1 MRGSVDSVDSV
12 AIICQVTFSVDHA
25 VIFVKDLNE
34 ATADFQKIGF
44 LVTPGGTH
52 AGGLTKNALIPLA
65 DGTYLELL
73 AFNIPETHRHLPHA
87 EALMAIGGTTPMDH
101 RFLPRG
107 AQGEGFR
114 DLALATVGL
123 RDVVD
128 NARAAG
134 FEIEGPVPGRRVRPD
149 GKEVSWELAFPK
161 DPDLPFLIEDVTDR
175 GLRVPSGDATR
186 HPNGV
191 IGISE
196 IVVQSDQF
204 ERTVE
209 CYAELLRLDA
219 RTEGPK
225 DGTTEGRRVQGQRDA
240 GAQGHGGKGKNQTA
254 TFRLSDTV
262 IAITTESESSLR
274 LRTGSSGV
282 MEVRERILNIEY

>member
-1 MRGSVDSVDSV
+1 M
-12 AIICQVTFSVDHA
+12 TFSIDHA
-25 VIFVKDLNE
+25 VIFVEDLND
-34 ATADFQKIGF
+34 ARADFERVGF
-44 LVTPGGTH
+44 QVTPGGTH

-73 AFNIPETHRHLPHA
+73 AFNIPESHRHLPHA

-114 DLALATVGL
+114 DLALHTAGL
-123 RDVVD
+123 RDLVD

-134 FEIEGPVPGRRVRPD
+134 LKIEGPVPGRRLRPD
-149 GKEVSWELAFPK
+149 GREVSWELAFPK

-175 GLRVPSGDATR
+175 ELRVPSGDAAR

-191 IGISE
+191 TGISE
-196 IVVQSDQF
+196 VVVQSDQF

-209 CYAELLRLDA
+209 CYTQLLRL
-219 RTEGPK
+219 
-225 DGTTEGRRVQGQRDA
+225 
-240 GAQGHGGKGKNQTA
+240 GAPVENQTA
-254 TFRLSDTV
+254 TFQLSDTV
-262 IAITTESESSLR
+262 ITVTTERESSIR
-274 LRTGSSGV
+274 LRAGPSSVTGTHKA
-282 MEVRERILNIEY
+282 RILNIEY